1 LCARFANRCAAGCLD
16 PAGVRRVTP
25 TGMLTVRA
33 DFGEGR
39 LRHVEVDLRR
49 PPVTQ
54 LFIGQSPEA
63 VIRTVP
69 CLYTIC
75 AQAQRV
81 VAQAALAAAAGAA
94 PQPADSAGLWTEM
107 LHENLWRLL
116 LDWPPALGLVP
127 APAAFIAWRA
137 TRQDGNGAEVTRRL
151 LTDVLHGLAENCL
164 ARLVDRNSDVPC
176 GPAPLTPDEWLAGC
190 RESGDFLPAMSA
202 PPSIRAAYRQRI
214 AEVERATGALATGA
228 PFPLAAAGG
237 DGWGVAQTVT
247 ARGVL
252 THAVR
257 LEAHTVRQYRVTA
270 PTDVFFADAGA
281 LSGLLDGRSF
291 ASSNEAK
298 RSLHLAVLALDPCL
312 PYVLEVNDA

>member
-1 LCARFANRCAAGCLD
+1 M
-16 PAGVRRVTP
+16 TT
-25 TGMLTVRA
+25 TGLLTVRA

-63 VIRTVP
+63 VVRTVP

-75 AQAQRV
+75 AQAQRA
-81 VAQAALAAAAGAA
+81 VAQAALAAAAGEAPEAA
-94 PQPADSAGLWTEM
+94 DDAGLWIEM

-116 LDWPPALGLVP
+116 LDWPPALGLPP
-127 APAAFIAWRA
+127 AQAAFIAWRA
-137 TRQDGNGAEVTRRL
+137 TRQGGSCAEATRRL
-151 LTDVLHGLAENCL
+151 LTEVLHGLAENCL
-164 ARLVDRNSDVPC
+164 ARLVDRNRDVLC
-176 GPAPLTPDEWLAGC
+176 GPAALAPDQWLAGC
-190 RESGDFLPAMSA
+190 RESGDFLPEMSA

-214 AEVERATGALATGA
+214 AEVERATGALAAGA

-237 DGWGVAQTVT
+237 KGWGVAQTVT

-257 LEAHTVRQYRVTA
+257 LEARTVRKYRVTA

-281 LSGLLDGRSF
+281 LSGLLAGRSF
-291 ASSNEAK
+291 ASSSEAK
-298 RSLHLAVLALDPCL
+298 RSLQLAVLALDPCL

>member
-1 LCARFANRCAAGCLD
+1 MTTAGL
-16 PAGVRRVTP
+16 
-25 TGMLTVRA
+25 LTVHA
-33 DFGEGR
+33 NFGDGR
-39 LRHVEVDLRR
+39 LRHVDVDLRR
-49 PPVTQ
+49 PPVAK

-63 VIRTVP
+63 VVRTVP

-75 AQAQRV
+75 AQAQRA
-81 VAQAALAAAAGAA
+81 VAQAALAAAAGEAREAA
-94 PQPADSAGLWTEM
+94 DDAGLWIEM

-116 LDWPPALGLVP
+116 LDWPPALGLPP
-127 APAAFIAWRA
+127 AQAAFIAWRA
-137 TRQDGNGAEVTRRL
+137 TRQGGSCAEASRRL
-151 LTDVLHGLAENCL
+151 LTEVLHGLAENCL
-164 ARLVDRNSDVPC
+164 ARLVDRNSDAPC
-176 GPAPLTPDEWLAGC
+176 GSAPLTPDEWLAGC
-190 RESGDFLPAMSA
+190 RENGDFVPAMSP
-202 PPSIRAAYRQRI
+202 PPSIGAAYRRRI
-214 AEVERATGALATGA
+214 AEVECATGALAAGA
-228 PFPLAAAGG
+228 AFPLAAAGG
-237 DGWGVAQTVT
+237 NGWGVAQTVT

>member
-1 LCARFANRCAAGCLD
+1 MTTAGL
-16 PAGVRRVTP
+16 
-25 TGMLTVRA
+25 LTVRA
-33 DFGEGR
+33 DFGDGR
-39 LRHVEVDLRR
+39 LRHVDVDLRR

-63 VIRTVP
+63 VVRTVP

-75 AQAQRV
+75 VRAQRAT
-81 VAQAALAAAAGAA
+81 AQAALAAAAWDAM
-94 PQPADSAGLWTEM
+94 QPADDAGLWIEM

-116 LDWPPALGLVP
+116 LDWPPALGLPP
-127 APAAFIAWRA
+127 AQAAFIAWRA
-137 TRQDGNGAEVTRRL
+137 TRQGGSCAEASRRL
-151 LTDVLHGLAENCL
+151 LTEVLHGLAENCL

-176 GPAPLTPDEWLAGC
+176 GPAALTPDEWLAGC
-190 RESGDFLPAMSA
+190 RENGDFVPAMSQ
-202 PPSIRAAYRQRI
+202 PQSIGAAYRRRI
-214 AEVERATGALATGA
+214 AEVERATWALAAGA

-237 DGWGVAQTVT
+237 NGWGVAQTVT

-257 LEAHTVRQYRVTA
+257 LEARTVTQYRVTA

-281 LSGLLDGRSF
+281 LSGLLAGQRF
-291 ASSNEAK
+291 ASSDEAK
-298 RSLHLAVLALDPCL
+298 RSLDLAVLALDPCL